1 MAASSPPPPPI
12 GYSPAYPGGLLWL
25 PPVPRGSATH
35 QAVHRIREGIHT
47 FLIANVVALVSGVF
61 AFALSLLIYLV
72 GIPFLLGGFPFG
84 GPGAGMG
91 PFPGNSS
98 APMPP
103 AFPVS
108 LVLLIV
114 FGIFIGILG
123 LIEFILVIIAWI
135 RWRQGVK
142 DLVPAS
148 WEYGPLPHQ
157 GALDAEMDYSYT
169 VLFFILGLVA
179 LILGASLLVALA
191 FVSVGSPATGLAT
204 FVTYAL
210 LVGGVYF
217 LLEFFM
223 YYYASRSL
231 LRGIWETANPGI
243 RQKLDSGRLLMLVG
257 GAFAGA
263 GFLSSLLRP
272 VGFIGFLGPLFL
284 VWGLMRFES
293 AYNEWLAFPPPC
305 PPAPATAP
313 GFGGSLYPPPLAMAG
328 WGGPPG
334 GVPGPFPPPP
344 QG

>member
-1 MAASSPPPPPI
+1 M
-12 GYSPAYPGGLLWL
+12 WL

-47 FLIANVVALVSGVF
+47 FLIANVVALVSGIF
-61 AFALSLLIYLV
+61 AFVLSLLIFLV
-72 GIPFLLGGFPFG
+72 GLPFLVGGFPLG

-91 PFPGNSS
+91 PSPGNLSG
-98 APMPP
+98 PTPP
-103 AFPVS
+103 ALAVS

-114 FGIFIGILG
+114 FAIFVGILA

-142 DLVPAS
+142 DLVSAS
-148 WEYGPLPHQ
+148 WEYGALPHQ
-157 GALDAEMDYSYT
+157 GALDAEMDYTST

-179 LILGASLLVALA
+179 LILGGSFLVFFA

-204 FVTYAL
+204 FVTYSL
-210 LVGGVYF
+210 LVGGIYF
-217 LLEFFM
+217 LLDFFM

-231 LRGIWETANPGI
+231 LRSIWETANPGI

-263 GFLSSLLRP
+263 GFLSSFFRP

-305 PPAPATAP
+305 PPGPATAP
-313 GFGGSLYPPPLAMAG
+313 GFGRSLYPPPPAMAG
-328 WGGPPG
+328 WAGPPG
-334 GVPGPFPPPP
+334 AVPGPFPPPP
-344 QG
+344 PE